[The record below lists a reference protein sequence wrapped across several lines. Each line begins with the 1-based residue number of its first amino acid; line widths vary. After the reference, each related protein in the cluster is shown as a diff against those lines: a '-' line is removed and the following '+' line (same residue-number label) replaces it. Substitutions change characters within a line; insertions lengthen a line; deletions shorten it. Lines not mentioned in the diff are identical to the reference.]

1 MGEMQNNNVYYEGYP
16 EIPYINPNRQLA
28 MEVPR
33 KLVSKYN
40 MTRLESGLLPGDII
54 LLWRVAFGTFTT
66 TVPYSKYFEYTYGI
80 DGPKNMAKLV
90 EDGYVVVETAF
101 DSLDHLNA
109 AQVKSLLQQKS
120 IKGLSKC
127 TREQL
132 DHLLSEHYTEEELA
146 KYVTV
151 RGYVLTEK
159 GKLALAQGQE
169 VVDKHPK
176 KKY

>member
-1 MGEMQNNNVYYEGYP
+1 MVEMQNSSYYEGYP
-16 EIPYINPNRQLA
+16 EIPYIHPERHLA
-28 MEVPR
+28 TEVPR

-40 MTRLESGLLPGDII
+40 MTRLANGLLPGDII

-66 TVPYSKYFEYTYGI
+66 ATPYSKYFEYTYGI
-80 DGPKNMAKLV
+80 DGPKHMEALIQS
-90 EDGYVVVETAF
+90 GYVVIETAF
-101 DSLDHLNA
+101 NSLDHLNA
-109 AQVKSLLQQKS
+109 AQVKSLLQRKE

-132 DHLLSEHYTEEELA
+132 DCLLSEHYTEEELA
-146 KYVTV
+146 QYVTV

-159 GKLALAQGQE
+159 GNQALLDGQE